1 LPGVIGNAESLV
13 HESHA
18 DGLLEGP
25 AYTKPPEWR
34 GRPGPDVLLSGNHA
48 QIERWRRDESLRRT
62 ATRRPDLLEAI
73 DPADL
78 DGTNLAVLAE
88 LGWALEDGGNGRARL
103 VRTAPPVAD

>member
-1 LPGVIGNAESLV
+1 V

-34 GRPGPDVLLSGNHA
+34 GRLVPDVLLSGNHA
-48 QIERWRRDESLRRT
+48 QIARWRRDESLRRT
-62 ATRRPDLLEAI
+62 AVLRPDLLDRL
-73 DPADL
+73 DPAVLDRADL
-78 DGTNLAVLAE
+78 SLLAE
-88 LGWALEDGGNGRARL
+88 LGWVLEDGPPGRARL